1 MLTQLLD
8 RVKVVQQGLQ
18 DGGTIKDVVETHE
31 EDILDLQRLQLL
43 QGKASSG
50 EDIRPYYSED
60 LKPSGFFNSVDAAK
74 RYSAWKGTISYP
86 RMADR
91 NADAPNLYINGRFH
105 SELGV
110 TFGSDSVVVDGKT
123 EQRSIVRIASKNQI
137 TTLRITMERIPIKE
151 NAALFDRVFGY
162 IQTGLANNLSW
173 LNFAFGKAERLVKN
187 YNGKRVYSPNLYVGK
202 NEYEL
207 ITPDSG
213 IGNYCFFTLDE
224 PEDVSW
230 EVGDNTYIKAPFSL
244 IVWVDL
250 RTIEQNDERNTEAI
264 KQDILRT
271 LNGKIWM
278 KEGYFQ
284 INRIWEKAENIFK
297 GFTLDEI
304 DNQFLMHPYC
314 GWRFEGVIDVHTDC
328 ETEKPTPTPDEP
340 EENENDGE

>member
-1 MLTQLLD
+1 
-8 RVKVVQQGLQ
+8 
-18 DGGTIKDVVETHE
+18 
-31 EDILDLQRLQLL
+31 
-43 QGKASSG
+43 
-50 EDIRPYYSED
+50 
-60 LKPSGFFNSVDAAK
+60 
-74 RYSAWKGTISYP
+74 
-86 RMADR
+86 
-91 NADAPNLYINGRFH
+91 
-105 SELGV
+105 
-110 TFGSDSVVVDGKT
+110 
-123 EQRSIVRIASKNQI
+123 
-137 TTLRITMERIPIKE
+137 MERIPIKE

>member
-1 MLTQLLD
+1 
-8 RVKVVQQGLQ
+8 
-18 DGGTIKDVVETHE
+18 
-31 EDILDLQRLQLL
+31 
-43 QGKASSG
+43 
-50 EDIRPYYSED
+50 
-60 LKPSGFFNSVDAAK
+60 
-74 RYSAWKGTISYP
+74 
-86 RMADR
+86 
-91 NADAPNLYINGRFH
+91 
-105 SELGV
+105 
-110 TFGSDSVVVDGKT
+110 
-123 EQRSIVRIASKNQI
+123 
-137 TTLRITMERIPIKE
+137 MERIPIKE

-224 PEDVSW
+224 PEDVTW

-250 RTIEQNDERNTEAI
+250 RTIEQTDERNTEAI